1 MRIQDLK
8 NQIVEELTNDNNAKG
23 ESSTNNFIKIYLI
36 EYENNK
42 LINPIEKKLFNI
54 PSNENKLKLFVELVK

>member
-23 ESSTNNFIKIYLI
+23 ERSTNNFIKIYGMQIKYVYHIFALKSNI
-36 EYENNK
+36 SIK
-42 LINPIEKKLFNI
+42 LLLSSIRYGKITK
-54 PSNENKLKLFVELVK
+54 